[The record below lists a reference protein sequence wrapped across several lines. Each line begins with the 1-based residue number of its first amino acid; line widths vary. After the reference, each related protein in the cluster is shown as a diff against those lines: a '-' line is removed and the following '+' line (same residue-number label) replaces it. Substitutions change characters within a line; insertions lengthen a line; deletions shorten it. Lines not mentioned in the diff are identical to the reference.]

1 MPDKQGE
8 SDSAAGRRGRPRSEQ
23 SHLAVLRA
31 TSELL
36 HEVGLRAMTT
46 EEIAARSG
54 VSKATIYKWWPNKYA
69 VAVEAFLTEM
79 MADWRDPQT
88 GSATEDLRLVLR
100 GLVSFY
106 TGDNGRVFSE
116 LIGEAQFDSTVRT
129 ELHKH
134 LMLAHRDL
142 IKTVWARGIAAAQF
156 RADVDPDDAIDVLI
170 GPLLYRRL
178 LGHPHLDDTAAD
190 TLVEVTLLGLS
201 AKN

>member
-1 MPDKQGE
+1 MPGNYGE
-8 SDSAAGRRGRPRSEQ
+8 PDSSVGKRGRPRSEQ

-36 HEVGLRAMTT
+36 HEVGLRSMTT

-54 VSKATIYKWWPNKYA
+54 VSKATIYKWWPNKYV

-79 MADWRDPQT
+79 MADWHDPQT
-88 GSATEDLRLVLR
+88 GSAERDLRIVLR
-100 GLVSFY
+100 GLVNFY
-106 TGDNGRVFSE
+106 SGANGRVFAE
-116 LIGEAQFDSTVRT
+116 LIGEAQFDPVVRA

-142 IKTVWARGIAAAQF
+142 VKTVWTRGVAAGQF
-156 RADVDPDDAIDVLI
+156 RPDIDPDDAVDVLI

-178 LGHPHLDDTAAD
+178 LGHPHLDHTAAD
-190 TLVEVTLLGLS
+190 ILVEVTLVGLS

>member
-1 MPDKQGE
+1 MPDKQRE

-69 VAVEAFLTEM
+69 VAVEAFLTET
-79 MADWRDPQT
+79 MADWHDPQT
-88 GSATEDLRLVLR
+88 GSAGEDLRLVLR

-106 TGDNGRVFSE
+106 TGGNGRVFSE

-142 IKTVWARGIAAAQF
+142 IKTVWARGIAAGQF
-156 RADVDPDDAIDVLI
+156 RSDVDPDDAIDVLI

-190 TLVEVTLLGLS
+190 TLVEVTLVGLS